1 MRDSNA
7 QKVNSTLVPYQSQ
20 RVEAL
25 APDHIVRRRLT
36 PPLDH
41 TAQVPELSR
50 KGDGRPWDR
59 VGNAGA
65 AVSAHMDQVSSPTP
79 PPPEY
84 LFHAKSKD
92 VTARD
97 DNPDTQK

>member
-7 QKVNSTLVPYQSQ
+7 QKANSTLVPDQSQ

-25 APDHIVRRRLT
+25 APDHIVRGRLT

-41 TAQVPELSR
+41 TTQVPEQSR

-65 AVSAHMDQVSSPTP
+65 AVSAHMDQVSNSP
-79 PPPEY
+79 PPG
-84 LFHAKSKD
+84 
-92 VTARD
+92 
-97 DNPDTQK
+97 